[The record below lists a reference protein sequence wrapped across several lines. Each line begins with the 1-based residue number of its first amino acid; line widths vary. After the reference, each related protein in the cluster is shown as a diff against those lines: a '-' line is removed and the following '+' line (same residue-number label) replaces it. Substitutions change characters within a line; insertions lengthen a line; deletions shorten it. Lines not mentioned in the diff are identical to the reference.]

1 MKRALAALLSA
12 TLLSAVVAV
21 SAIAVSGG
29 DGHVCDKKDMNT
41 LKTVSYAVFDD
52 TPSARDC
59 EFRLFLGTALGH
71 PLRWTEDE
79 YFFGGTFWWL
89 ELADVEE
96 RDLSVGDVMKYL
108 GQIEERLFWGKAST
122 PDAQLTELK
131 LQRGPTFHE
140 DDGLIK
146 RQSYYVFPPQEP
158 GLYKWRYEYDDHT
171 IYADVVRGE
180 VCIAP
185 VPFEPGC

>member
-1 MKRALAALLSA
+1 MKRALVALLSA

-41 LKTVSYAVFDD
+41 LKTVPYAVFDD

-59 EFRLFLGTALGH
+59 EFRLFVGTAPGH
-71 PLRWTEDE
+71 PLRWTERRV
-79 YFFGGTFWWL
+79 L
-89 ELADVEE
+89 LRRHLLVARAADVEE

-140 DDGLIK
+140 DDGLIR
-146 RQSYYVFPPQEP
+146 RQSYYVFAPQKP

-180 VCIAP
+180 VCITP
-185 VPFEPGC
+185 VPFEPVC